1 MMMQIPLIDRI
12 DFYDYEKLEKLQ
24 ESRAKKWIKLIL
36 KARQGDPRALE
47 AIKKHEA
54 EDREIKKRANQAG
67 YYWV

>member
-1 MMMQIPLIDRI
+1 MMKISLMDSI

-24 ESRAKKWIKLIL
+24 ENRARKWMKLFF
-36 KARQGDPRALE
+36 KAKRGDAGAVE

-54 EDREIKKRANQAG
+54 EDREIKRRANQAG